1 MRLTE
6 FLIAESVNDLQA
18 ELKKLNK
25 ELVSAKAG
33 GNDAII
39 EQLRND
45 IKHVKEKIK
54 DTQS

>member
-6 FLIAESVNDLQA
+6 FLITESVSNLKD
-18 ELKKLNK
+18 ELSRLNK
-25 ELVSAKAG
+25 ELVSAKSG
-33 GNDAII
+33 GNDAVV

-54 DTQS
+54 DAQS